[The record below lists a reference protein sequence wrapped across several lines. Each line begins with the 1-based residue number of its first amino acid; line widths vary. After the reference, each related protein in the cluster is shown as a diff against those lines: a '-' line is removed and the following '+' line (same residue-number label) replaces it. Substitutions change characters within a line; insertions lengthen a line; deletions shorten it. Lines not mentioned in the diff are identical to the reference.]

1 MKTLIST
8 LFTLG
13 FFGSIAFAQWAPLNP
28 PTNSQMGAVSFANAN
43 TGLIGGTGGELY
55 KTTDGGTTWTTQ
67 TSGITENIFSIEYVN
82 PTTAYACASSG
93 TGVIIKTTDGGATWT
108 SQTFSGTSY
117 LLDLYF
123 PSDSVGYC
131 VGYNGVIMK
140 TTDWGAN
147 WTFLAA
153 GTGND
158 LRSVF
163 FTDENTGY
171 VAMSSGNVM
180 KTIDGGATWTTY
192 ATPASSMLLG
202 IYFGDALTGYAVG
215 SVGQIVKTTDGG
227 LNWTLQTSNTSEF
240 LQGVHFVSANQ
251 GYAVGGSGVI
261 VSTTDGG
268 ATWNAQY
275 HGSFSGSYGWYDVTF
290 VNGEGYVSGF
300 GGEVSKK
307 ACPASTGTDTQVAC
321 ASYTWID
328 GNTYTSSNNTATYSL
343 TSASGCD
350 SIVTL
355 DLTINAPS
363 TGIDTQVACGSY
375 TWIDGNTYTTSNNTA
390 TYTLANASGCDSI
403 VTLDLTINAPSTGTD
418 TQVACG
424 SYTWID
430 GNTYTTSNNTATYTL
445 ANASGCDSIV
455 TLDLTINTVDV
466 SVVNNDPTIVANAS
480 GVSYQWIDC
489 SDNSIIAGETN
500 QSFSASSNGDYAVII
515 SDGSCTDTS
524 DCVTVTTVGVESLLM
539 ENSIVV
545 YPNPSDNGLFTVDL
559 SEIIETVDQVYL
571 INSLGQVIMNG
582 FKPTEGKLS
591 VEAIDAGVYLLV
603 VEMNGG
609 EQHTIRLVS
618 M

>member
-13 FFGSIAFAQWAPLNP
+13 FFGSIAFAQWAPLTP

-43 TGLIGGTGGELY
+43 TGFIGGTGGELY

-158 LRSVF
+158 LRGVF

-171 VAMSSGNVM
+171 VAMSSGNIM
-180 KTIDGGATWTTY
+180 KTTDGGTTWTTY

-403 VTLDLTINAPSTGTD
+403 VTLDLTINS
-418 TQVACG
+418 
-424 SYTWID
+424 
-430 GNTYTTSNNTATYTL
+430 
-445 ANASGCDSIV
+445 
-455 TLDLTINTVDV
+455 VDV

-524 DCVTVTTVGVESLLM
+524 DCVAVTTVGVESLLM

-545 YPNPSDNGLFTVDL
+545 YPNPSENGLFTVDL